1 MVHSVV
7 LDFKTIFMLKNGTL
21 YCQFAENIWIIK
33 ENKYQIQLGLPK
45 TDSDSRRQPCLEQ
58 TGISDR
64 GRLAACISLSKLLH
78 RRKFCEPTSS

>member
-33 ENKYQIQLGLPK
+33 ENKYHLQLRK
-45 TDSDSRRQPCLEQ
+45 TNSDSRRQPCLEQ